1 MVQHL
6 KAELR
11 KKMLAQRNA
20 IDDGE
25 RKQKSDEIMKRLF
38 SEPHFQAAK
47 CVAFYMPIGSEVDTK
62 GMIEEAA
69 KQGKEVLLPV
79 VADDHH
85 LDETTVSSRDRERSS
100 RDIEL
105 YRFMSFYEMKT
116 GRFNIPEPTSK
127 VPPTR
132 LPEVVVLP
140 GVAFGLCMHRLGYGK
155 GYFDRLLAKL
165 PSYRI
170 GICFDF
176 QVEEKLP
183 KHEDDQRV
191 DKIITEKRE
200 IE

>member
-25 RKQKSDEIMKRLF
+25 RKRNSGAIMERLF
-38 SEPHFQAAK
+38 SEPHFQVAK

-62 GMIEEAA
+62 GMVEEAV
-69 KQGKEVLLPV
+69 KQGKEVLLPL

-85 LDETTVSSRDRERSS
+85 
-100 RDIEL
+100 IEL
-105 YRFMSFYEMKT
+105 YRFMSFYELKP
-116 GRFNIPEPTSK
+116 GRFKIPEPTSN

-140 GVAFGLCMHRLGYGK
+140 GVAFGLCMHRLGYGR
-155 GYFDRLLAKL
+155 GYYDRLLAKL

-170 GICFDF
+170 GICYDF
-176 QVEEKLP
+176 QVVEKLP

-191 DKIITEKRE
+191 DKIITEKRG